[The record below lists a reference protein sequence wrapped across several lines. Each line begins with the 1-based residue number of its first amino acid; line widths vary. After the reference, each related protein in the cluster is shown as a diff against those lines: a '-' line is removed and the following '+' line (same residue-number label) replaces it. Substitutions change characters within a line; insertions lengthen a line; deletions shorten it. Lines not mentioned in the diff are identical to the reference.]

1 MKEFCILTLVND
13 LIIILHFSKKK
24 KSIFKII
31 QDSIF
36 FVSKDGDYMP
46 QLGEFLGDFTNE
58 LDSDEYITEF
68 ASGGPKN
75 YCYKTNSGYTDC
87 TVKGYPINY
96 LTDLSLNFESIK
108 YTVTENR
115 DNKIKIPQLKFIKDK
130 SEWLIKTEIQDKFY
144 RFVYDKRVI
153 NDDFTTSPF
162 GL

>member
-1 MKEFCILTLVND
+1 
-13 LIIILHFSKKK
+13 
-24 KSIFKII
+24 
-31 QDSIF
+31 
-36 FVSKDGDYMP
+36 MP

-58 LDSDEYITEF
+58 LDCDDFITEF

-115 DNKIKIPQLKFIKDK
+115 NNKIKIPQLKFVKDK
-130 SEWLIKTEIQDKFY
+130 SEWLQDKFY

>member
-1 MKEFCILTLVND
+1 
-13 LIIILHFSKKK
+13 
-24 KSIFKII
+24 
-31 QDSIF
+31 
-36 FVSKDGDYMP
+36 MP

-58 LDSDEYITEF
+58 LDFDDFITEF

-115 DNKIKIPQLKFIKDK
+115 NNKIKIPQLKFIKDK